1 MLYCIGQ
8 KVDWRQLLTGTA
20 VTFNPNGTAQV
31 DPVTYQTAEPASSP
45 AATPSPARSSPLTP
59 LPPVRRAPSPC
70 TGSSRRPPLTIGRN
84 RRQFVEL
91 DKENA
96 LIPVGFDNTPPPADR
111 V

>member
-1 MLYCIGQ
+1 MKNDQGRFAPEFDDNDTCQAQCAAVLYCIGQ

-45 AATPSPARSSPLTP
+45 AATLSPARSSPLTP

-70 TGSSRRPPLTIGRN
+70 TGSSRRPP
-84 RRQFVEL
+84 
-91 DKENA
+91 
-96 LIPVGFDNTPPPADR
+96 
-111 V
+111 